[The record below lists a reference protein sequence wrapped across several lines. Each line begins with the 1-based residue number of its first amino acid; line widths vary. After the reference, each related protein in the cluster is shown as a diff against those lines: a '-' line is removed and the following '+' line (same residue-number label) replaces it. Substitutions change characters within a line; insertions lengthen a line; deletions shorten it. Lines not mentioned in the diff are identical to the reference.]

1 MAQEAIQVNN
11 AQQVLMDMQM
21 NNTKHCYE
29 HLTMLEIG
37 TAITPRVS
45 DSNIHNNTQFLLDLW
60 D

>member
-1 MAQEAIQVNN
+1 MAQETIQVNN

-21 NNTKHCYE
+21 NNTKHSYE

-37 TAITPRVS
+37 TAITPCVA
-45 DSNIHNNTQFLLDLW
+45 DSNIHNNAQFLLDLW